1 MIIYGL
7 LEETIQGEER
17 ISEET
22 KWKIE
27 EVEEDLLDRSNGFAN
42 RKRYCQE

>member
-17 ISEET
+17 IINEET

-27 EVEEDLLDRSNGFAN
+27 EVEEAWRGSA
-42 RKRYCQE
+42 R